1 MGGSMTKFNSLLIL
15 IIIALGVT
23 LATNNRG
30 AMVAGQDEVARIN
43 QLYEDWFRAVEEGDI
58 PLYLSVLDPEIE
70 LIPTDADP
78 IKATANYGEFL
89 VGVFASNRFK
99 IERLGDKEIEVR
111 EDLAYARYDYNIIR
125 TDVASGKVYESK
137 RNFVDVLRKNSDGD
151 WHVFKHI
158 WNYTTPD
165 VTP

>member
-1 MGGSMTKFNSLLIL
+1 MTKFNSLLIL
-15 IIIALGVT
+15 IIIGLVVT
-23 LATNNRG
+23 MATTNRA
-30 AMVAGQDEVARIN
+30 AMSNSEAEVAQIN

-70 LIPTDADP
+70 LIPTDGDP
-78 IKATANYGEFL
+78 IHATASYGEFL
-89 VGVFASNRFK
+89 VGVFASNSFK
-99 IERLGDKEIEVR
+99 IERFGDKEIMVR

-125 TDVASGKVYESK
+125 TDVATGKVYESK
-137 RNFVDVLRKNSDGD
+137 RNFVDILRKNSNGE

>member
-1 MGGSMTKFNSLLIL
+1 MTKLNSLLIL
-15 IIIALGVT
+15 IIIALVITMATMKRASFPAGNGDD
-23 LATNNRG
+23 LA
-30 AMVAGQDEVARIN
+30 AIN

-78 IKATANYGEFL
+78 IKATSNYGEFL

-99 IERLGDKEIEVR
+99 IERLGDKEIVVR
-111 EDLAYARYDYNIIR
+111 DDLAYARYDYNIIR
-125 TDVASGKVYESK
+125 TDVETEQVYPSK
-137 RNFVDVLRKNSDGD
+137 RNFIDILRKNSDGK
-151 WHVFKHI
+151 WHVYKHI